1 MYRGKFSN
9 PAAAEAPK
17 KKRGKA
23 GTIVFYVLYFLF
35 VAAFLVGIFVATNAL
50 RQWLVRFEASQPAHK
65 CEEVFE
71 ELFANPD
78 WEQIYTLS
86 GTEDTVFEGKAAY
99 ARYMTA
105 LVGDR
110 ELTYLETSA
119 GLSGGKKYIVRLGD
133 EKVATYTLLNTN
145 TDDTQNAIPSWHLG
159 KVEIFFTRTHSV
171 TVEKLPEHTVY
182 INGVPL
188 DDSYTIR
195 MLETAAESYLPEG
208 IHGYRLEQQ
217 HITNLLTE
225 PEVTVK
231 DATGNDIP
239 LTKEPET
246 GIYRLPTVTMEA
258 TDGEKQLALNAIQ
271 AYAKYMIR
279 AAGLD
284 AVKACFDTNSEI
296 YDVIRK
302 YEAWTM
308 QSYASYAFTEPEYS
322 DFYRYNDSLFSIRV
336 KLQLNVKRNNGSV
349 KPYDLNSTLFLQKQ
363 EDGNWLAID
372 MTNADTQ
379 KITERVY
386 LAFYDGETLLSG
398 TMIESDAPSLT
409 LPQVTAPEGMIL
421 EGWVLQEDDGNG
433 KITLTVVFHP
443 TESGVVNLPV
453 GGKLEPMILYAHF
466 KEAVE

>member
-1 MYRGKFSN
+1 MYRGKYSN
-9 PAAAEAPK
+9 PAVDDTPK
-17 KKRGKA
+17 KKRGQA

-35 VAAFLVGIFVATNAL
+35 VAAFIAGIFIATNAL

-71 ELFANPD
+71 ELFADPD

-110 ELTYLETSA
+110 KLTYLETSA

-133 EKVATYTLLNTN
+133 EKVATFTLRSDEVSQTE
-145 TDDTQNAIPSWHLG
+145 IPKWELG
-159 KVEIFFTRTHSV
+159 NVEIFFTRRHSV

-188 DDSYTIR
+188 DHSYTIR
-195 MLETAAESYLPEG
+195 TLETAAESYLPEG

-217 HITNLLTE
+217 HITNLLAE
-225 PEVTVK
+225 PEVIVK
-231 DATGNDIP
+231 DAEGNDIP
-239 LTKEPET
+239 LTKDPET
-246 GIYRLPTVTMEA
+246 GIYRLPVATMEA
-258 TDGEKQLALNAIQ
+258 TDGEKQLALNAIH

-279 AAGLD
+279 ANGID

-308 QSYASYAFTEPEYS
+308 QSYASYSFTDPEFS
-322 DFYRYNDSLFSIRV
+322 DFYRYSDDLFSIRV
-336 KLQLNVKRNNGSV
+336 KLQLNVKRTNGSV

-363 EDGNWLAID
+363 EDGKWLAID

-379 KITERVY
+379 KIIERVY

-409 LPQVTAPEGMIL
+409 LPEVTAPEGMIL
-421 EGWVLQEDDGNG
+421 EGWVVQEDDGNG

-443 TESGVVNLPV
+443 TESGIINLPV

-466 KEAVE
+466 KEAAE